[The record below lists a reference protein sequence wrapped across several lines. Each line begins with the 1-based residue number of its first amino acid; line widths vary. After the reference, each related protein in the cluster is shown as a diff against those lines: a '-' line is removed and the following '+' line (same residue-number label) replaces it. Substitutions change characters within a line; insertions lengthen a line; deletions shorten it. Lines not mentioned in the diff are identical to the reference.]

1 MTPCPKRSNRPSGG
15 YHIST
20 PLVPTKPVTQKAK
33 KIFERTKSIAVMK
46 RDLFIAIWHYIRPW
60 QQAPYGLVSP
70 VVLLVF
76 FVVGKKNWLAVKEDG
91 LHNSLIAAN
100 GDFWGKLLDF
110 ANEDK
115 SDMKGLGEG
124 SGYMSLGFLRWYPSD
139 KEAKSLEP
147 RLYSASF
154 HDFLV
159 HQNSV
164 LPDSDNSTCL
174 RPLQLLFWNHGAE
187 TTLFEQWNVML
198 WSNMVAFIV
207 NVLSVPL
214 AALGTGWSWCHD
226 LSSWMEETWP

>member
-1 MTPCPKRSNRPSGG
+1 
-15 YHIST
+15 
-20 PLVPTKPVTQKAK
+20 
-33 KIFERTKSIAVMK
+33 MK

-60 QQAPYGLVSP
+60 QQAPSGLVSP

-76 FVVGKKNWLAVKEDG
+76 FVVGKKNWLAFKEDG

-124 SGYMSLGFLRWYPSD
+124 SGYMNLGFLRWYPSD

-164 LPDSDNSTCL
+164 LPDSDNSTRLGRSNCC
-174 RPLQLLFWNHGAE
+174 FE
-187 TTLFEQWNVML
+187 TTGQKPPFLNSGM
-198 WSNMVAFIV
+198 
-207 NVLSVPL
+207 
-214 AALGTGWSWCHD
+214 
-226 LSSWMEETWP
+226 

>member
-1 MTPCPKRSNRPSGG
+1 MARGPIWVGFTGCAPG
-15 YHIST
+15 
-20 PLVPTKPVTQKAK
+20 
-33 KIFERTKSIAVMK
+33 IFC
-46 RDLFIAIWHYIRPW
+46 
-60 QQAPYGLVSP
+60 
-70 VVLLVF
+70 
-76 FVVGKKNWLAVKEDG
+76 GKKNWLAVKEDG

-124 SGYMSLGFLRWYPSD
+124 SGYMNLGFLRWYPSD

-164 LPDSDNSTCL
+164 LPDSDNSTRL
-174 RPLQLLFWNHGAE
+174 RPLQLLF
-187 TTLFEQWNVML
+187 
-198 WSNMVAFIV
+198 
-207 NVLSVPL
+207 
-214 AALGTGWSWCHD
+214 
-226 LSSWMEETWP
+226 